1 MRGEFVFEAEA
12 IALPGGAF
20 AGGHRRLLTWRGR
33 VLLGLTQGPF
43 RPYLFP
49 VASPAGHLVVAER
62 PPDHPHHSGL
72 WIAADH
78 VSAHLPAGAAGQE
91 IYSYNFYVDHVFQG
105 RAPGRIVARETTGE
119 AAGEA
124 AGKSGAAERFRITQS
139 MDWIGPPEWGAP
151 EGRLVARE
159 SRVHDIRPGDR
170 YHLIDVVSTFQPAQW
185 PLTLGPTRHAYFNA
199 RAAES
204 MRLDRGGAM
213 RDAAGRE
220 GGEAITEASAA
231 RWVRVEGPLGAGA
244 RAGLALIPGAGTET
258 DWFAADWGVVTA
270 QPWRS
275 RSRHL
280 PLGDCLVQRARY
292 VVHDGADIDFTVL
305 AEDFG

>member
-1 MRGEFVFEAEA
+1 MSGEFDFETAA
-12 IALPGGAF
+12 IELPGGAF
-20 AGGHRRLLTWRGR
+20 AGGHRRLLSWRGR
-33 VLLGLTQGPF
+33 LLLGLTQGPF

-78 VSAHLPAGAAGQE
+78 VSAHLPAGAAGPE
-91 IYSYNFYVDHVFQG
+91 IYSYNFYVDDVFQG
-105 RAPGRIVARETTGE
+105 RAPGRMVARETRGE
-119 AAGEA
+119 ATSAN
-124 AGKSGAAERFRITQS
+124 RFQISQS
-139 MDWIGPPEWGAP
+139 VDWIGPSEWGAP

-159 SRVHDIRPGDR
+159 SRVHEIRPGEE

-204 MRLDRGGAM
+204 MRLDRGGRM

-244 RAGLALIPGAGTET
+244 RAGLALIPGAGSEV

-280 PLGDCLVQRARY
+280 RLGDRLVQRARY
-292 VVHDGADIDFTVL
+292 VAWP
-305 AEDFG
+305 